1 VSDVAAAAA
10 AAAAAVRTEH
20 AVVVRI
26 LVTFHYSLL
35 LVTKAVGSRYLVFVT
50 LIVTQALRAERG
62 SRVAAAVILIPN
74 SLSVAPSLYW
84 RHAQLQRAAN
94 TLEHRWTRKTAQLQ
108 IPILHLS
115 LSKLNAI

>member
-1 VSDVAAAAA
+1 
-10 AAAAAVRTEH
+10 
-20 AVVVRI
+20 VRI

-35 LVTKAVGSRYLVFVT
+35 LVTTAVGSRYLVFVT
-50 LIVTQALRAERG
+50 LIVTQALRVERG

-84 RHAQLQRAAN
+84 RRAQLQRAAI

-115 LSKLNAI
+115 HSKLNAT